1 MVAVVHLVREAREAH
16 RQEAPGL
23 DTALRQALEEA
34 AGHVPAAHVVVDE
47 AHLDALAG
55 LVDEGVGHEASHAV
69 VVDDVALE
77 VDVVAGRADGFEQGE
92 GEGGAVGVE
101 VDVVAAEGEG
111 HVEPLEEVDHR
122 GVVRGDAG
130 GAAVDGGGQLA
141 AAVVSGR
148 VAVDDAVFADV
159 LAEEIEENEPQDGQG
174 DQHEGPGYRLDGLA
188 VFEHN
193 DHHRAQHD
201 AEVDGRY
208 GPEDDCQ
215 PHVQEQALRL
225 SDKYTQTRPNTDKN
239 RKNKANSWK
248 LTVMCVSIPCPSSGH
263 NILFLKG

>member
-1 MVAVVHLVREAREAH
+1 MW
-16 RQEAPGL
+16 G
-23 DTALRQALEEA
+23 
-34 AGHVPAAHVVVDE
+34 
-47 AHLDALAG
+47 
-55 LVDEGVGHEASHAV
+55 
-69 VVDDVALE
+69 
-77 VDVVAGRADGFEQGE
+77 ADGFEQGE

-159 LAEEIEENEPQDGQG
+159 LAEENEPQDGQG

-225 SDKYTQTRPNTDKN
+225 SDKYTQRLSTGQEKTCFLRGLAGPDLMFVRQIVCKGEGKARADTLFRRPGRPHPDCAG
-239 RKNKANSWK
+239 RR
-248 LTVMCVSIPCPSSGH
+248 PG
-263 NILFLKG
+263 